1 MQCLSF
7 DTLPMWRVSG
17 ESGVVQM
24 LRVRKD
30 RSEKGAVLSLRR
42 KNGRRCFVKKRK
54 TRARA
59 VIAAAP
65 DGTETGYPSV
75 SLAAERTGGQAAR
88 ISAAC
93 RTGVPYKGVLWMYEE
108 EAKRAK

>member
-1 MQCLSF
+1 M
-7 DTLPMWRVSG
+7 T
-17 ESGVVQM
+17 
-24 LRVRKD
+24 
-30 RSEKGAVLSLRR
+30 
-42 KNGRRCFVKKRK
+42 VKKRK

-59 VIAAAP
+59 VVATAP
-65 DGTETGYPSV
+65 CGQQAVYPSV

-93 RTGVPYKGVLWMYEE
+93 RTGAPYKGVLWMYEE

>member
-1 MQCLSF
+1 MK
-7 DTLPMWRVSG
+7 T
-17 ESGVVQM
+17 
-24 LRVRKD
+24 
-30 RSEKGAVLSLRR
+30 
-42 KNGRRCFVKKRK
+42 KKHHC
-54 TRARA
+54 RA
-59 VIAAAP
+59 VVATAP
-65 DGTETGYPSV
+65 CGQQAVYRSV

>member
-1 MQCLSF
+1 M
-7 DTLPMWRVSG
+7 
-17 ESGVVQM
+17 
-24 LRVRKD
+24 
-30 RSEKGAVLSLRR
+30 
-42 KNGRRCFVKKRK
+42 KKRK

>member
-75 SLAAERTGGQAAR
+75 SLAAERTGGQTAR

-93 RTGVPYKGVLWMYEE
+93 RTGIWRYADEN
-108 EAKRAK
+108 

>member
-1 MQCLSF
+1 M
-7 DTLPMWRVSG
+7 
-17 ESGVVQM
+17 
-24 LRVRKD
+24 
-30 RSEKGAVLSLRR
+30 
-42 KNGRRCFVKKRK
+42 KKRK

-88 ISAAC
+88 RSAC
-93 RTGVPYKGVLWMYEE
+93 RTGIPYRGVIWRYAGEN
-108 EAKRAK
+108 

>member
-1 MQCLSF
+1 M
-7 DTLPMWRVSG
+7 
-17 ESGVVQM
+17 
-24 LRVRKD
+24 
-30 RSEKGAVLSLRR
+30 
-42 KNGRRCFVKKRK
+42 KKRK

-93 RTGVPYKGVLWMYEE
+93 RTGSSYRGISWRYADEGGSV
-108 EAKRAK
+108 